1 MDFVSFVSCSD
12 AVKRRHGP
20 DIRASSM
27 KLSGQVLIASAGA
40 IVVGGIVLLA
50 SPSATLFAAETSS
63 PSTVQVSVVR
73 ASKACFSSTIRV
85 TGFLVARDEAIVT
98 LDAPGLR
105 VTEVLVGE
113 GDRVTSGQTLVRL
126 VRQASE
132 GQDAAAARTT
142 MILKA
147 PAAGVVTRSTAVVGA
162 TASPMQTEPL
172 FRIAVDNEIEL
183 EAEVPSIHAGAISP
197 GQTARIQI
205 EDSREL
211 SGRVRQAPA
220 AVDQRTQLGRA
231 RLSLERDPWLR
242 LGMFARATIDA
253 DRSCGISVPRSAVH
267 YRTEGPRVQVVRD
280 NVIETRVVQVGFHS
294 DMDIEIRE
302 GLREGDLI
310 VANAGS
316 SLRDG
321 DKVNPIMADTLQ
333 LGQR

>member
-12 AVKRRHGP
+12 AVESRHGP

-27 KLSGQVLIASAGA
+27 KLSGLARATL
-40 IVVGGIVLLA
+40 VGGIILLA
-50 SPSATLFAAETSS
+50 SSPATLFAADTGS

-73 ASKACFSSTIRV
+73 ATKACFSSTIRV

-126 VRQASE
+126 VRQAGE
-132 GQDAAAARTT
+132 GQDAAAARTS

-162 TASPMQTEPL
+162 TASPMQNEPL

-280 NVIETRVVQVGFHS
+280 TVIETRVVQVGFHS